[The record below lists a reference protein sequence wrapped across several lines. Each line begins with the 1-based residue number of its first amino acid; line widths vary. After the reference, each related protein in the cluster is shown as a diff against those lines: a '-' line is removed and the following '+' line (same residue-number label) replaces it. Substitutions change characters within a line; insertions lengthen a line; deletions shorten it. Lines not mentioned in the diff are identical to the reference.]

1 MSPQPRTASQVALA
15 TASVVIVG
23 GLFARRVAPQVSYG
37 RFDVFVDVPADLR
50 PARKIQRKCVRDE
63 CGLVIDGSVAAETP
77 AQQIWSAIA
86 GNQLLHKFVQRLFNG
101 SGSGVDGSGVVLPA
115 R

>member
-1 MSPQPRTASQVALA
+1 MRAGWLSP
-15 TASVVIVG
+15 
-23 GLFARRVAPQVSYG
+23 RRP
-37 RFDVFVDVPADLR
+37 LR
-50 PARKIQRKCVRDE
+50 NYLPHRCAAHEEHVEPVWDE